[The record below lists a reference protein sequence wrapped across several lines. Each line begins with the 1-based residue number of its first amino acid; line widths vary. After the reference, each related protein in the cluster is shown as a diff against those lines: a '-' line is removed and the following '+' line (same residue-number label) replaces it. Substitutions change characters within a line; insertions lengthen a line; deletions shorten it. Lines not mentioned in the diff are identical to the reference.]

1 MASVLTDLLTCATLL
16 HSVYGFGKYV
26 KLWLVRVWLFQSS
39 LWFFGYFLC
48 SRPISAISQK
58 TWILRFAMFCSD
70 RFSGDWVG
78 MYLFT
83 GYASLFPCMLIPIQR
98 SKKKV
103 FAALLEHFFTM
114 QGPHVV
120 LQGFVAKDSLCRLV
134 PILVFCF
141 QGLKILADPFPL
153 GQIMISWSGASTG
166 GVSFVFQ
173 GGHVHHVA
181 QVFSPWDVAR
191 FIRTSDINW
200 CQPESGSTERL
211 QAWHQYQSWR
221 YQTPEMI
228 GSCDTT
234 STLTTLTFN
243 IPLVFA
249 IKCGMCPWIAQFQSP
264 WPLMTWPCGRFRFCQ
279 LSLVCLGKADRNFK
293 LFFFGLFKG

>member
-1 MASVLTDLLTCATLL
+1 M
-16 HSVYGFGKYV
+16 
-26 KLWLVRVWLFQSS
+26 
-39 LWFFGYFLC
+39 C

-153 GQIMISWSGASTG
+153 GQIMIS
-166 GVSFVFQ
+166 
-173 GGHVHHVA
+173 
-181 QVFSPWDVAR
+181 
-191 FIRTSDINW
+191 
-200 CQPESGSTERL
+200 
-211 QAWHQYQSWR
+211 
-221 YQTPEMI
+221 
-228 GSCDTT
+228 
-234 STLTTLTFN
+234 
-243 IPLVFA
+243 
-249 IKCGMCPWIAQFQSP
+249 
-264 WPLMTWPCGRFRFCQ
+264 
-279 LSLVCLGKADRNFK
+279 
-293 LFFFGLFKG
+293 